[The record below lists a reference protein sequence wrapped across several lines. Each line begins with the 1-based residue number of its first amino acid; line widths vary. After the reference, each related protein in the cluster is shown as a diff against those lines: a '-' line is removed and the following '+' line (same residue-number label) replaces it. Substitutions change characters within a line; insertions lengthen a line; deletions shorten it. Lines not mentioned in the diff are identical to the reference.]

1 MTIQNQPSDTRQHK
15 ILIMDDEDYI
25 RNILTKMFEKFGYL
39 VELTC
44 DGDEAVQRYKRLKE
58 DGDPADLVILDLSIP
73 GGMGGKEASQKI
85 LDYHPQA
92 KIIISTGNP
101 NDPLLSDYS
110 ENGIKSIL
118 PKPFRLDSLI
128 ETVKQIILAS

>member
-1 MTIQNQPSDTRQHK
+1 MTIQSQPSDTRQQK

-25 RNILTKMFEKFGYL
+25 RNILNKMFEKFGYL

-44 DGDEAVQRYKRLKE
+44 DGDEAVQRYKSLKDE
-58 DGDPADLVILDLSIP
+58 GNPADLVILDLSIP
-73 GGMGGKEASQKI
+73 GGMGGKEAAQKI
-85 LDYHPQA
+85 LEFHPQA

-110 ENGIKSIL
+110 EHGIISVL
-118 PKPFRLDSLI
+118 SKPFRLDSLM
-128 ETVKQIILAS
+128 ETVKQVILAS